1 MAHVLQGLTELDP
14 EATVT
19 SIDAVGAFDLI
30 SRRAMLEGLRGVD
43 DAVLFHCKGCFTD
56 SNPSISGRTI
66 PEKSTSCLKG

>member
-19 SIDAVGAFDLI
+19 SIDGVGAFDLI

-43 DAVLFHCKGCFTD
+43 DAGLPFVRLFLRTTITIFLGQRFRRSPHR
-56 SNPSISGRTI
+56 PSR
-66 PEKSTSCLKG
+66 